1 MLTLVVPGSCGVP
14 RTTGTPGQTD
24 PIVPLWLLKITD
36 RPALYLETHTLG
48 VGEVKSTWNLK
59 QWEDLDTAMRFL
71 RWGLVYPACE
81 YQVDQA
87 SISRFP
93 IEEARSTWNP
103 ERQAFLHSLWS
114 ARSGPLGSLGGPP
127 TWPALAMLLPGSI
140 SVLPL

>member
-71 RWGLVYPACE
+71 R
-81 YQVDQA
+81 
-87 SISRFP
+87 
-93 IEEARSTWNP
+93 
-103 ERQAFLHSLWS
+103 
-114 ARSGPLGSLGGPP
+114 
-127 TWPALAMLLPGSI
+127 
-140 SVLPL
+140 